1 RREIEPVDKKGDGHH
16 QGDQPGQHT
25 TDKTCGTHS
34 FKTSPKVPSF
44 GPTLTRK
51 PDVGLTPCPGV
62 RLTRLRVLYRP
73 RKSCTRACVRWYPYE
88 NNSRTYR
95 DSSTSWENTIQ
106 YITHGEKE
114 SARRD
119 RRLCAPH
126 IRSCPRTSRRSGPN
140 NHCEQQSLL
149 RGDRGGPPATLSAIA
164 GPDQQNGPPRQFY
177 RSRHSPI
184 RTSRMAET

>member
-1 RREIEPVDKKGDGHH
+1 DDRPQQQVGAEGQPQEDVAERAKTCCGGHVRREIEPVDKKGDGHH

-88 NNSRTYR
+88 DISRTNR
-95 DSSTSWENTIQ
+95 AS
-106 YITHGEKE
+106 
-114 SARRD
+114 
-119 RRLCAPH
+119 
-126 IRSCPRTSRRSGPN
+126 
-140 NHCEQQSLL
+140 
-149 RGDRGGPPATLSAIA
+149 
-164 GPDQQNGPPRQFY
+164 
-177 RSRHSPI
+177 
-184 RTSRMAET
+184 